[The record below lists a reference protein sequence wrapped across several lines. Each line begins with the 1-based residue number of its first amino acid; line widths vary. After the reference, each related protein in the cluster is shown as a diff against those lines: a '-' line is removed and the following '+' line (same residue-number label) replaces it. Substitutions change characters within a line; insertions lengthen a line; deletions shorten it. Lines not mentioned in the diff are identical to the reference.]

1 MACALCICFRAVG
14 VGYQMAIVK
23 KSTCDT
29 PTVTSVIQSNVAG
42 ARLSSDIS
50 AELSYILPQD
60 SKADF
65 SRLFTQLDRQS
76 EDLGIVS
83 YGVSV
88 TTMDEVFI
96 RLLYCWCDV
105 KVKEVKVL

>member
-1 MACALCICFRAVG
+1 MTNCVCVCAAG

-50 AELSYILPQD
+50 AELSYILPHD

-65 SRLFTQLDRQS
+65 SRLFAHLDRHK

-96 RLLYCWCDV
+96 RLVYCLCDMV
-105 KVKEVKVL
+105 